1 MIRLGGS
8 PRVDE
13 RRWRV
18 LLAVD
23 VAIKAATVVLLLIAL
38 SLPELPQFQ
47 GKAFAG
53 RAIAY
58 PIALGIVPVVWL
70 LLRRPIP
77 YPVVPDIL
85 FGLPFLID
93 MVGNALGLYDSVE
106 WWDDANHLVN
116 WWLHTA
122 AIAILLA
129 GTPAA
134 GCPRRAR
141 DRMGGVH
148 RDPVGAGR
156 VRDVRPRLGRSVNR
170 VRGHAR
176 RPRPG
181 APGRNDC
188 ERADRVAAAGSG
200 RPARSRTGSRSR
212 RTPSRGSGGRCRPSR
227 G

>member
-1 MIRLGGS
+1 MDG
-8 PRVDE
+8 
-13 RRWRV
+13 RRFRV

-23 VAIKAATVVLLLIAL
+23 VAIKASTIVLLLVAL
-38 SLPELPQFQ
+38 SLPDLPQFQ

-58 PIALGIVPVVWL
+58 PIALAIVPLAWL

-93 MVGNALGLYDSVE
+93 MVGNALGLYDAVE

-129 GTPAA
+129 GTGLPRAA
-134 GCPRRAR
+134 RAGLGIAWAATTAILWELAEYVTFVPGSAEASTAYA
-141 DRMGGVH
+141 DTLGDLALGLLGGTIASVLIAW
-148 RDPVGAGR
+148 RLPSAEARETASAG
-156 VRDVRPRLGRSVNR
+156 
-170 VRGHAR
+170 
-176 RPRPG
+176 
-181 APGRNDC
+181 
-188 ERADRVAAAGSG
+188 
-200 RPARSRTGSRSR
+200 
-212 RTPSRGSGGRCRPSR
+212 
-227 G
+227 

>member
-1 MIRLGGS
+1 MDG
-8 PRVDE
+8 
-13 RRWRV
+13 RRFRV

-23 VAIKAATVVLLLIAL
+23 VAIKASTIVLLLVAL
-38 SLPELPQFQ
+38 GLPDLPQFQ

-58 PIALGIVPVVWL
+58 PIALAIVPVAWL

-93 MVGNALGLYDSVE
+93 MVGNALGLYDAVE

-129 GTPAA
+129 GTGLPRAARAGLGIAWAATTAILWELAEYVTFVPGSAEASTAYADTLGDLALGLLGGTIASVLIAWLLPAA
-134 GCPRRAR
+134 
-141 DRMGGVH
+141 D
-148 RDPVGAGR
+148 VGGR
-156 VRDVRPRLGRSVNR
+156 VPRGNN
-170 VRGHAR
+170 
-176 RPRPG
+176 P
-181 APGRNDC
+181 
-188 ERADRVAAAGSG
+188 
-200 RPARSRTGSRSR
+200 
-212 RTPSRGSGGRCRPSR
+212 
-227 G
+227 

>member
-1 MIRLGGS
+1 MDG
-8 PRVDE
+8 
-13 RRWRV
+13 RRFRV
-18 LLAVD
+18 LLAID
-23 VAIKAATVVLLLIAL
+23 VAIKAATVVLLLVAL

-58 PIALGIVPVVWL
+58 PIALAIVPVVWQ

-85 FGLPFLID
+85 IGLPFLID

-129 GTPAA
+129 GTGLPRAARAGLGIAWAASTAILWELAEYVTFVPGSAEASTAYADTLGDLALGLLGGTIASVLIAWRLPAA
-134 GCPRRAR
+134 G
-141 DRMGGVH
+141 GQ
-148 RDPVGAGR
+148 
-156 VRDVRPRLGRSVNR
+156 RLGR
-170 VRGHAR
+170 
-176 RPRPG
+176 
-181 APGRNDC
+181 
-188 ERADRVAAAGSG
+188 
-200 RPARSRTGSRSR
+200 
-212 RTPSRGSGGRCRPSR
+212 
-227 G
+227 

>member
-1 MIRLGGS
+1 
-8 PRVDE
+8 VDE

-129 GTPAA
+129 GTGLPRAARAGLGIAWAASTAILWELAEYVTFVPGSAEASTAYADTLGDLALGLLGGTIASVLIAWRLPAA
-134 GCPRRAR
+134 G
-141 DRMGGVH
+141 GQ
-148 RDPVGAGR
+148 
-156 VRDVRPRLGRSVNR
+156 LGR
-170 VRGHAR
+170 
-176 RPRPG
+176 
-181 APGRNDC
+181 
-188 ERADRVAAAGSG
+188 
-200 RPARSRTGSRSR
+200 
-212 RTPSRGSGGRCRPSR
+212 
-227 G
+227 

>member
-1 MIRLGGS
+1 MDG
-8 PRVDE
+8 
-13 RRWRV
+13 RRFRV

-23 VAIKAATVVLLLIAL
+23 VAIKASTIVLLLVAL
-38 SLPELPQFQ
+38 SLPDLPQFQ

-58 PIALGIVPVVWL
+58 PIALAIVPVVWL

-129 GTPAA
+129 GTGLPRAARAGLGIAWAATTAILWELAEYVTFVPGSAEASTAYADSLGDLALGLLGGTIASVLIAWRLPAA
-134 GCPRRAR
+134 DGSAPALQ
-141 DRMGGVH
+141 GVN
-148 RDPVGAGR
+148 P
-156 VRDVRPRLGRSVNR
+156 
-170 VRGHAR
+170 
-176 RPRPG
+176 
-181 APGRNDC
+181 
-188 ERADRVAAAGSG
+188 
-200 RPARSRTGSRSR
+200 
-212 RTPSRGSGGRCRPSR
+212 
-227 G
+227 